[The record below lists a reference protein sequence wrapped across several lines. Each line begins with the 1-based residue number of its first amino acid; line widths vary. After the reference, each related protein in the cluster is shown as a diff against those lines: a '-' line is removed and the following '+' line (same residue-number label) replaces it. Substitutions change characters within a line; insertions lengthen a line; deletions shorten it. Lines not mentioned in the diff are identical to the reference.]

1 MTKKRKKLKHM
12 FVQAARGKA
21 TGPKKEKLG
30 AGVQWAPKMGKSPRV
45 NFLDFA
51 AYVAKTIFFYFAAD
65 AAKPKNVVNVGVILV
80 VGPMML

>member
-1 MTKKRKKLKHM
+1 M

-21 TGPKKEKLG
+21 TGPKKEKWG

-51 AYVAKTIFFYFAAD
+51 AYVAKTIFFLFCRRRGKTKKCSERWRNFGCGPDD
-65 AAKPKNVVNVGVILV
+65 AVEKRCRTYW
-80 VGPMML
+80 